1 MRSFGIFSLV
11 ATVAFSAF
19 SSAAPLKADT
29 NLVARAEVIARRD
42 VGSVRIVAR
51 TELPNIPDILDGLIA
66 DLTPLVDEISEL
78 QPPV

>member
-1 MRSFGIFSLV
+1 MRSFGILSLV

-29 NLVARAEVIARRD
+29 VLVARAEVIARRD
-42 VGSVRIVAR
+42 AASVHVVAR
-51 TELPNIPDILDGLIA
+51 TEPPNIPDILDGLIA